1 MPVLPPITVFDTET
15 TGLDPKRGHRVVEI
29 AGVRIENGVVT
40 EKTFTSLVNPER
52 DIPFETKQ
60 IHGISNEDVANAP
73 TMMTVLPQ
81 FVEFAAGSTWLAHNA
96 AFDKAFLE
104 SEKEFCWGYLEIPEP
119 LCSMKLSQSL
129 FPTAFR
135 HSLDFLSE
143 KFQMPQVQGRHRALP
158 DVIRT
163 AQILLKM
170 IEFGKISSLGELKQ
184 KASLN
189 AVPLIGRR

>member
-1 MPVLPPITVFDTET
+1 MPALPPITVFDLET

-29 AGVRIENGVVT
+29 AGVRIENGIIT
-40 EKTFTSLVNPER
+40 DRTFNSLVNPER

-60 IHGISNEDVANAP
+60 IHGISNEDVATAP
-73 TMMTVLPQ
+73 TMMAVLPQ
-81 FVEFAAGSTWLAHNA
+81 FLEFAAGTTLIAHNA
-96 AFDKAFLE
+96 AFDKGFLE
-104 SEKEFCWGYLEIPEP
+104 CEKEFCWGYIEIPEP

-143 KFQMPQVQGRHRALP
+143 KFQMQLPQGRHRALP
-158 DVIRT
+158 DVLHT

-170 IEFGKISSLGELKQ
+170 IEIGKISSLGELKQ

-189 AVPLIGRR
+189 NVAAFGRR

>member
-1 MPVLPPITVFDTET
+1 MPALPPITVFDLET

-29 AGVRIENGVVT
+29 AGVRIENGIIT
-40 EKTFTSLVNPER
+40 DRTFNSLVNPER

-60 IHGISNEDVANAP
+60 IHGIGNDDVADAP
-73 TMMTVLPQ
+73 TMMAVLPR
-81 FVEFAAGSTWLAHNA
+81 FLEFAAGTTLIAHNA
-96 AFDKAFLE
+96 AFDKGFLE
-104 SEKEFCWGYLEIPEP
+104 SEKEFCWGYIEIPEP

-143 KFQMPQVQGRHRALP
+143 KFQMQLPQGRHRALP
-158 DVIRT
+158 DVLHT

-170 IEFGKISSLGELKQ
+170 IEVGKISSLGELKQ

-189 AVPLIGRR
+189 NAAAFGRR

>member
-1 MPVLPPITVFDTET
+1 MATLPPITVFDLET

-29 AGVRIENGVVT
+29 AGVRIENGIVT
-40 EKTFTSLVNPER
+40 DKTFTSLVNPER

-73 TMMTVLPQ
+73 TMMAVLPQ
-81 FVEFAAGSTWLAHNA
+81 FLEFAAGTTWMAHNA
-96 AFDKAFLE
+96 AFDKGFLE
-104 SEKEFCWGYLEIPEP
+104 SEKEFCWGYMEIPEP

-143 KFQMPQVQGRHRALP
+143 KFQMPLPQGRHRALP
-158 DVIRT
+158 DVLQT
-163 AQILLKM
+163 AQIILKM
-170 IEFGKISSLGELKQ
+170 IEVGKISSMGELKQ

-189 AVPLIGRR
+189 NVVSFGRR